1 MKVKLIKWIVINQ
14 HPFTIVE
21 QPNFISFV
29 HTLYPATKM
38 PSADTVKRYIVN
50 SYETA
55 RINMQ
60 NILENLSSKISF
72 TTDIW
77 TSPNTKSFLSL
88 TAHFINENW
97 ELQNVL
103 VDFIQIHGS
112 HTGENIKNTFVSGL
126 NNLSIQNKVYLYFYI
141 YIFLFN

>member
-38 PSADTVKRYIVN
+38 PLADTVKRYIVN
-50 SYETA
+50 FYETA

-60 NILENLSSKISF
+60 NIFETLSSKIF
-72 TTDIW
+72 FIIDI
-77 TSPNTKSFLSL
+77 
-88 TAHFINENW
+88 
-97 ELQNVL
+97 
-103 VDFIQIHGS
+103 
-112 HTGENIKNTFVSGL
+112 
-126 NNLSIQNKVYLYFYI
+126 
-141 YIFLFN
+141 

>member
-1 MKVKLIKWIVINQ
+1 MPLAN
-14 HPFTIVE
+14 TI
-21 QPNFISFV
+21 
-29 HTLYPATKM
+29 
-38 PSADTVKRYIVN
+38 KRYTVN
-50 SYETA
+50 SYETV
-55 RINMQ
+55 RTNMQ

-72 TTDIW
+72 TTDIG

-112 HTGENIKNTFVSGL
+112 HTGKNIKNTFVSGL

-141 YIFLFN
+141 YFFLFN

>member
-1 MKVKLIKWIVINQ
+1 ML
-14 HPFTIVE
+14 
-21 QPNFISFV
+21 
-29 HTLYPATKM
+29 
-38 PSADTVKRYIVN
+38 SADTIKRYIIN

-60 NILENLSSKISF
+60 NILKNLSSKISF
-72 TTDIW
+72 ITDIL

-141 YIFLFN
+141 YFFLFN